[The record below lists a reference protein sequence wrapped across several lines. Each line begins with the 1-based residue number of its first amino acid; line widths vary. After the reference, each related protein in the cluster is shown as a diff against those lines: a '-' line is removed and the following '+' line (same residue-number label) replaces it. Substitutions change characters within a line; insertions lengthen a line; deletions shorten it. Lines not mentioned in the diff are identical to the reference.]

1 MKKLIIIGCTI
12 IAFAGC
18 YNDKYDQLYPTP
30 TPSKGTT
37 NTCDTT
43 TVSYTTEIKPIFDQ
57 SCNTSGC
64 HAAGS
69 GSTGYDFTDTTVLKT
84 QAKNGSIVQDI
95 NFAPSG
101 RGHNNMPYG
110 GSKITACS
118 INKITRWV
126 NLGANCGN

>member
-30 TPSKGTT
+30 TPTKA

-43 TVSYTTEIKPIFDQ
+43 TISYATDIKPILDQ
-57 SCNTSGC
+57 NCNSSSCHGAGGGTSGF
-64 HAAGS
+64 
-69 GSTGYDFTDTTVLKT
+69 DFTDTASLQQ
-84 QAKNGSIVQDI
+84 QALNGSIVSDI
-95 NFAPSG
+95 NFTPTSRHHNMPSG
-101 RGHNNMPYG
+101 L
-110 GSKITACS
+110 SQLAVCS

>member
-30 TPSKGTT
+30 TPTKA

-43 TVSYTTEIKPIFDQ
+43 TISYITDIKPILDQ
-57 SCNTSGC
+57 NCNTSNSC
-64 HAAGS
+64 HAGS
-69 GSTGYDFTDTTVLKT
+69 GSGYDFTDTAMLKT
-84 QAKNGSIVQDI
+84 QALNGSMVQDI
-95 NFAPSG
+95 TFNHT
-101 RGHNNMPYG
+101 RGHNNMPLG
-110 GSKITACS
+110 GSPILTCS